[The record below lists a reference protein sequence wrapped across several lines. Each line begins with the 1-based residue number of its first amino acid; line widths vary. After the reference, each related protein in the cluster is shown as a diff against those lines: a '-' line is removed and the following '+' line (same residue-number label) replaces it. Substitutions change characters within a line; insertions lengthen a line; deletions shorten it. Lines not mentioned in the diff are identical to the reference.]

1 MFLDVSKTNPTNINP
16 IMAELLNVA
25 NIFLKRLQMVQF
37 RQKTMQIIKKTISSP
52 SKNKTGEEARHS
64 KNKSEQY

>member
-37 RQKTMQIIKKTISSP
+37 TQNASLRQQTMQII
-52 SKNKTGEEARHS
+52 
-64 KNKSEQY
+64 

>member
-37 RQKTMQIIKKTISSP
+37 RQKTMQIIKKNDLITI
-52 SKNKTGEEARHS
+52 KE
-64 KNKSEQY
+64 